1 MIQIFFKGA
10 DITTSVSIN
19 RCYHDMYAAGQ
30 SDTLN
35 LRVNDV
41 DNLWDKWAPAVGD
54 EIRVSYGAIS
64 TGTMFV
70 ASATPQNGRYDILAK
85 AAPAS
90 GYEARD
96 KSWEKVR
103 LLQIGQEIAGK
114 NGLGF
119 KSYGVSD
126 QLYAYIHQANES
138 DFSFLHRRARMEG
151 CAFLVYDKQ
160 LILYN
165 EAYMEAQAASETLE
179 VTEDAD
185 YRYIDSRGQLYG
197 SCLIENGL
205 YTGNFSAGNGAD
217 RILKPANDF
226 WIGSNAEAARFAK
239 GLLRAANKGC
249 CGGFVRT
256 RIMPGYAAAS
266 TVTLS
271 NVRAPSWDGP
281 VFLDH
286 IRNDY
291 GRGKSKIF
299 FRRPLEGY

>member
-1 MIQIFFKGA
+1 MIKITYKGV

-30 SDTLN
+30 SDTLH

-54 EIRVSYGAIS
+54 EIKVDYGAIG
-64 TGTMFV
+64 TGIMFV
-70 ASATPQNGRYDILAK
+70 TAATPQNGMYDIVAQS
-85 AAPAS
+85 APAT

-96 KSWEKVR
+96 KAWQKVR
-103 LLQIGQEIAGK
+103 FLQIAAEIASR

-119 KSYGVSD
+119 ASYGVTD
-126 QLYAYIHQANES
+126 QLYTYILQSNES
-138 DFSFLHRRARMEG
+138 DFRFLHRLAKLEG
-151 CAFLVYDKQ
+151 CAFLVYDKT

-165 EAYMEAQAASETLE
+165 EAYMEAQAASETLD

-185 YRYIDSRGQLYG
+185 YRYTDKRAELYG

-205 YTGNFSAGNGAD
+205 YTGNFSVSNGAF
-217 RILKPANDF
+217 RVLKPPADF
-226 WIGSNAEAARFAK
+226 HVGSNGEAARYAK

-249 CGGFVRT
+249 YGGYVRT
-256 RIMPGYAAAS
+256 RIITGYAAAS
-266 TVTLS
+266 TVMLS
-271 NVRAPSWDGP
+271 NARAPSWNGT

-291 GRGKSKIF
+291 GQGKSKIF